1 MVSLSFS
8 HVKLVLEALAH
19 FHGSWWQLLNA
30 EGAFRLDTFSSEY
43 YVSCTA

>member
-19 FHGSWWQLLNA
+19 FHGAWWQLLNA
-30 EGAFRLDTFSSEY
+30 EGAFRLDTLLKIS
-43 YVSCTA
+43 